1 MKHPYFKNTL
11 KFNACAVLCVVF
23 NFCFSTTLHASEKP
37 NLIVILTDDQGYAD
51 VGFNGSKEIFTPHI
65 DRIATEGT
73 RFTQGYVSYPV
84 CGPSRAGLLTG
95 RYQDRFGFVGNPTID
110 PTVDNAGIPKDE
122 KNIAEVLKPA
132 GYTSGILGKWHMGTH
147 PDLHPNKRGFD
158 HFFGFLSGGHRYFP
172 EELNINDLSQV
183 TKKWQWYNTR
193 LLRNN
198 ERVDIKEYLTDELSN
213 DAVDFIKREKDNPF
227 FLYVAYNAPHA
238 PLQATQEYL
247 DRYPHIKNKRRK
259 TYAAMISSVDDGVGK
274 ILDTLKE
281 QGIDDNTIIFFL
293 SDNGGPLE
301 KNASDNGVLRGGK
314 GAPFEGGVRVPFAVR
329 WPAKIPAG
337 LDYHEP
343 VISLDILATIVDEA
357 KVDISKN
364 KPLDG
369 VNLVPFLTGENKGQP
384 HDVLFWRSH
393 GRWQASLT
401 NNTKMIKQKNS
412 QMLYDINTDISE
424 QNNVYKKNKSQYNKL
439 QQSYQ
444 QWNEELEDG
453 AFPKLGSWDFKKQ
466 NAEAVNAEA
475 SKNQK
480 NNKKSAEQSD
490 AQE

>member
-1 MKHPYFKNTL
+1 MEIML
-11 KFNACAVLCVVF
+11 KSTQLILINLLLCATVSV
-23 NFCFSTTLHASEKP
+23 HAADKP

-51 VGFNGSKEIFTPHI
+51 VGFNGSTEIFTPNI
-65 DRIATEGT
+65 DRIASQGA
-73 RFTQGYVSYPV
+73 RFTKGYVSYPV

-110 PTVDNAGIPKDE
+110 PTVANAGIPKTE

-132 GYTSGILGKWHMGTH
+132 GYRTGILGKWHMGTH

-183 TKKWQWYNTR
+183 TRKWQWYATR

-198 ERVDIKEYLTDELSN
+198 QRVDIKEYLTDELSN
-213 DAVDFIKREKDNPF
+213 EAVDFIKREKDQPF

-247 DRYPHIKNKRRK
+247 DRYPHIKDKRRK

-274 ILDTLKE
+274 ILATLKQ
-281 QGIDDNTIIFFL
+281 QGIDDNTIVFFL
-293 SDNGGPLE
+293 SDNGGPLD
-301 KNASDNGVLRGGK
+301 KNASNNGVLRGGK
-314 GAPFEGGVRVPFAVR
+314 GDPFEGGVRVPFAVR

-337 LDYHEP
+337 QDYHKP
-343 VISLDILATIVDEA
+343 VSSLDILATIVAEA
-357 KVDISKN
+357 SIDMSDN

-369 VNLVPFLTGENKGQP
+369 VNLVPYLTGKNSGQP
-384 HDVLFWRSH
+384 HDVLFWRSF

-401 NNTKMIKQKNS
+401 GDAKMVTQKNTN
-412 QMLYDINTDISE
+412 MLYDIGNDTAE
-424 QNNVYKKNKSQYNKL
+424 QNNLYKQNKSQFKKL
-439 QQSYQ
+439 KNSYQ
-444 QWNEELEDG
+444 QWDQQLQDP
-453 AFPKLGSWDFKKQ
+453 AFPKLGEWDFKSQ
-466 NAEAVNAEA
+466 NADAVKAT
-475 SKNQK
+475 K
-480 NNKKSAEQSD
+480 NKKSNSKSTK
-490 AQE
+490 